1 VIEDAFR
8 ALVSSFGHSD
18 ADARR
23 MIDMA
28 LAEERPFADAAELL
42 SAVYQTESKPA
53 APKKSPRTRKS

>member
-1 VIEDAFR
+1 
-8 ALVSSFGHSD
+8 
-18 ADARR
+18 